1 MKKLIFSLVLIAG
14 ISFSAQSQHLRMVM
28 GVGGGKN
35 FTVGQTFVG
44 YSSGSPTKLWQGFW
58 VPKSTFTSVNEETFK
73 QVQNISKIYPNPAS
87 SFFNVESTEQIQ
99 TVQIHGIAGETV
111 YDGNVNYIS
120 IDNLPS
126 NVYIVK
132 VIHTSGLVNF
142 HKLVITR

>member
-14 ISFSAQSQHLRMVM
+14 VHFSAHSQHLRMVM
-28 GVGGGKN
+28 GSGGGKN

-44 YSSGSPTKLWQGFW
+44 YSTGSPNKLWQGFW
-58 VPKSTFTSVNEETFK
+58 VPKNISTSVNEETFK
-73 QVQNISKIYPNPAS
+73 TVQNISKVYPNPAS

-111 YDGNVNYIS
+111 YDGSVTYIS

-132 VIHTSGLVNF
+132 VTHASGLVNF